1 MIELKKEKE
10 LLAKELND
18 NKARILKLDEEKKKQ
33 EQEKVILIEKNDVL
47 NEGKLDLEKEKADKS
62 KEYELQIIHPV
73 A

>member
-1 MIELKKEKE
+1 MKKEKE

-18 NKARILKLDEEKKKQ
+18 NKARILKLDEEKKKY

-62 KEYELQIIHPV
+62 KEYELQIIHPI